1 MNMRRMPLAVILIL
15 VLAAW
20 NAARAQDSA
29 PDATEAVPLSVEVKI
44 SRYQGDELVSS
55 RPYVLAT
62 TAYEHPG
69 PLASLSLGGDVP
81 LLTPMRGPAGAGEQP
96 PRTVTYQRTRVEID
110 CTARH
115 VGEGRYEITVVIDET
130 SVGGENQP
138 SADSFRAP
146 DTPFAREF
154 ASDNTLVLRDGESRR
169 YLAAADL
176 VSGETIRVDVTLTVL
191 E

>member
-20 NAARAQDSA
+20 NAARAQDPA
-29 PDATEAVPLSVEVKI
+29 PDATEGVPLSVEVTI
-44 SRYQGDELVSS
+44 SRYRGDELVSS
-55 RPYVLAT
+55 RPYVLAM
-62 TAYEHPG
+62 TAYERPG
-69 PLASLSLGGDVP
+69 SVASLSLGGNVP

-96 PRTVTYQRTRVEID
+96 PRTVTYQRTRVEIH

-146 DTPFAREF
+146 DTPFVREF